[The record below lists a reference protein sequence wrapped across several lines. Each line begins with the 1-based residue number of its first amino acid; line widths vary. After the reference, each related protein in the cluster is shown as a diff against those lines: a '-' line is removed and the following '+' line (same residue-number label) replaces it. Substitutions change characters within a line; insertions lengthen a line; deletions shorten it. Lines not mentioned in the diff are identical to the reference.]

1 MTAKLSNPAAAKDPR
16 RTWYGTQIWK
26 TKRAHQ
32 LRIEPLCRLCK
43 AQGKVEPATIAD
55 HDPPHEGDYNKFIL
69 GPAEKSYA
77 RPVMTHCKVSSTRVI
92 APRSASTVIRSTAIT
107 RFIKHVVCHILTWG
121 RSML

>member
-1 MTAKLSNPAAAKDPR
+1 MTARLANPAAAKDPR

-69 GPAEKSYA
+69 GPLRSLCAACHDALQGFTHRGYSRDIGVDGY
-77 RPVMTHCKVSSTRVI
+77 PVDPKH
-92 APRSASTVIRSTAIT
+92 PFNRSRT
-107 RFIKHVVCHILTWG
+107 
-121 RSML
+121 